1 MDINSL
7 HKNNM
12 IAIPQKEQGLAWLMA
27 NGPLVENPP
36 LPMIMLRSLVAD
48 RRILR
53 LRRGLYLAPS
63 TSGQMPSLPR
73 AINLADPAGY
83 ISGHGALMLH
93 NLNDQDIARWY
104 SVSTRRQGDFHYGES
119 LAHFVLS
126 PSRTKVGL
134 TMVEVRGEKIRL
146 ATVARALID
155 ELDLMPFG
163 LDLPETTR
171 ILRLAVLSGMTT
183 EQALID
189 ELRKTPSVAAG
200 RRLGLLLE
208 IITGQQNPSLLAL
221 AHSKSGV
228 TRQAGGIFV
237 EPQWRLRLPQ
247 ARTDILRASR

>member
-27 NGPLVENPP
+27 NGPLLENPP
-36 LPMIMLRSLVAD
+36 LPMIMLRGLVAD
-48 RRILR
+48 RRVLR
-53 LRRGLYLAPS
+53 LRRGLYLAP
-63 TSGQMPSLPR
+63 TPSGRLPSLPR
-73 AINLADPAGY
+73 AINLADPTGY

-104 SVSTRRQGDFHYGES
+104 SVSAHRQGDFQYGES
-119 LAHFVLS
+119 LVHFVLS

-134 TMVEVRGEKIRL
+134 TTVEVRGESVRL
-146 ATVARALID
+146 ATIARALID

-163 LDLPETTR
+163 LNLPETTR
-171 ILRLAVLSGMTT
+171 ILRLAVLSGRAT
-183 EQALID
+183 EQSLIN

-200 RRLGLLLE
+200 RRLGFLLE
-208 IITGQQNPSLLAL
+208 LITGHQNPSLLAL

-228 TRQAGGIFV
+228 TRQAGGICV

-247 ARTDILRASR
+247 TRTDILRASR